1 MDLKRIIK
9 DPHYLALSIYVILA
23 IVCGIIYRNFLILF
37 LGWNLILAG
46 FVYFLSDV
54 FIGLRKMNRSL
65 WILIPVFILYIL
77 FFPNT
82 IYVMTDFVHLQTYEF
97 FIEYSSVYAYTLSDW
112 VVLMMITLGALLGA
126 KFGVSSLKNMRS
138 SLFGWMKKYYYI
150 FLLGLFIISSIGIY
164 IGRFIRLNSWD
175 FHKIFEVI
183 PDIFNSFD
191 FFIGF
196 VLIYV
201 MIHITSYF
209 VMSSFNKYG
218 YNEINNT
225 TEGL

>member
-9 DPHYLALSIYVILA
+9 DPHYLALVLYVILA
-23 IVCGIIYRNFLILF
+23 MIFGIIYRNFLILF

-46 FVYFLSDV
+46 VVYFLSDV
-54 FIGLRKMNRSL
+54 FIGLRKKMNKL
-65 WILIPVFILYIL
+65 WILIPLFILYIL

-97 FIEYSSVYAYTLSDW
+97 FTEYSSIYAYQISDW

-126 KFGVSSLKNMRS
+126 KLGVSSLKNLRGY
-138 SLFGWMKKYYYI
+138 LFSWMKKKYYI
-150 FLLGLFIISSIGIY
+150 FLLGLFLISSVGIY

-175 FHKIFEVI
+175 FHKIFQII
-183 PDIFNSFD
+183 PDIFERFD

-196 VLIYV
+196 VFIYV
-201 MIHITSYF
+201 LIHITAYF

-218 YNEINNT
+218 YNEI
-225 TEGL
+225 E